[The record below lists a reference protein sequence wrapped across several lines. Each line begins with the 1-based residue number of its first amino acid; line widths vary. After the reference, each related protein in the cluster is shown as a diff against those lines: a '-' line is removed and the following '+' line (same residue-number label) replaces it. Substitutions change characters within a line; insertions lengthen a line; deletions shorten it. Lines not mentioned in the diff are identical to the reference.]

1 MTRLYIRNIGP
12 IREID
17 LELKPVM
24 VFIGPQSSGKSTLAK
39 IISFCSW
46 LEKDAVSR
54 QSVSY
59 VDMEFVKTELLAFH
73 KLENYINEDSFIKYE
88 SNVISFVCD
97 FKNLSLKRSEGFAE
111 AVDGKIAYIPSER
124 HVVNLPGIQS
134 LSFKKNNIRSFVFD
148 WFDSHTS
155 FTKDKPLELDGLN
168 AKYYYD
174 DAKEQDVIEMHDGKV
189 LPLDDASSGLQSSTP
204 LYVYLKYLTEWI
216 FENEPKISYERK
228 QRIEKALA
236 LKYADFAI
244 KEEQRTIPIEKM
256 EDFYQFE
263 STKRLAD
270 RLHSIINAM
279 KQTNLDDAE
288 VRNFLEPFLAIDQG
302 LYHPHYTKIIIE
314 EPEQN
319 LFPETQSRL
328 VRYIFKQIQA
338 GRDNIVI
345 TTHSPYILSTL
356 NNLIYAYN
364 IGQEFREDVGAII
377 PSDVWVNYDDVA
389 AYMLSEGTLVSMM
402 DDELKQLKAEM
413 IDEVSSELNEE
424 YERLL
429 DIEVRES

>member
-12 IREID
+12 IKEID

-88 SNVISFVCD
+88 SNVISFECD

-111 AVDGKIAYIPSER
+111 AFDGKIAYIPSER

-148 WFDSHTS
+148 WFDSHAN
-155 FTKDKPLELDGLN
+155 FTKEKPLELDGLN

-174 DAKEQDVIEMHDGKV
+174 DAKEQDVIEMNDGKV

-216 FENEPKISYERK
+216 FENTQKISYEK
-228 QRIEKALA
+228 EQRLQNALDI
-236 LKYADFAI
+236 KYADTALRKKRSKSLDNPDEVYSNATFKQIARDLRLVI
-244 KEEQRTIPIEKM
+244 SEMKSSDSPTEEVTDYLQTFLDI
-256 EDFYQFE
+256 DE
-263 STKRLAD
+263 SLSR
-270 RLHSIINAM
+270 
-279 KQTNLDDAE
+279 
-288 VRNFLEPFLAIDQG
+288 
-302 LYHPHYTKIIIE
+302 PHYTKIIIE

>member
-148 WFDSHTS
+148 WFDSHTN

-216 FENEPKISYERK
+216 FENTQKISYEK
-228 QRIEKALA
+228 EQRLQNALDI
-236 LKYADFAI
+236 KYADTALRKKRSKSLDNPDEVYSNATFKQIARDLRLVI
-244 KEEQRTIPIEKM
+244 SEMKSSDSPTEEVTDYLQTFLDI
-256 EDFYQFE
+256 DE
-263 STKRLAD
+263 SLSR
-270 RLHSIINAM
+270 
-279 KQTNLDDAE
+279 
-288 VRNFLEPFLAIDQG
+288 
-302 LYHPHYTKIIIE
+302 PHYTKIIIE

-364 IGQEFREDVGAII
+364 IGQEFGEDVGAII
-377 PSDVWVNYDDVA
+377 PSDIWVNYNDVA

>member
-12 IREID
+12 IKEID

-148 WFDSHTS
+148 WFDSHTN

-216 FENEPKISYERK
+216 FENTQKISYEK
-228 QRIEKALA
+228 EQRLQNALDI
-236 LKYADFAI
+236 KYADTALRKKRSKSLDNPDEVYSNATFKQIARDLRLVI
-244 KEEQRTIPIEKM
+244 SEMKSSDSPTEEVTDYLQTFLDI
-256 EDFYQFE
+256 DE
-263 STKRLAD
+263 SLSR
-270 RLHSIINAM
+270 
-279 KQTNLDDAE
+279 
-288 VRNFLEPFLAIDQG
+288 
-302 LYHPHYTKIIIE
+302 PHYTKIIIE

-364 IGQEFREDVGAII
+364 IGQEFREDVSAII

>member
-12 IREID
+12 IKEID

-148 WFDSHTS
+148 WFDSHTN

-216 FENEPKISYERK
+216 FENTQKISYEK
-228 QRIEKALA
+228 EQRLQNALDI
-236 LKYADFAI
+236 KYADTALRKKRSKSLDNPDEVYSNATFKQIARDLRLVI
-244 KEEQRTIPIEKM
+244 SEMKSSDSPTEEVTDYLQTFLDI
-256 EDFYQFE
+256 DE
-263 STKRLAD
+263 SLSR
-270 RLHSIINAM
+270 
-279 KQTNLDDAE
+279 
-288 VRNFLEPFLAIDQG
+288 
-302 LYHPHYTKIIIE
+302 PHYTKIIIE

-328 VRYIFKQIQA
+328 VRYIFKQIQT

-364 IGQEFREDVGAII
+364 IGQEFREDVSAII

>member
-12 IREID
+12 IKEID

-148 WFDSHTS
+148 WFDSHTN

-216 FENEPKISYERK
+216 FENTQKISYEK
-228 QRIEKALA
+228 EQRLQNALDI
-236 LKYADFAI
+236 KYADTALRKKRSKSLDNPDEVYSNATFKQIARDLRLVI
-244 KEEQRTIPIEKM
+244 SEMKSSDSPTEEVTDYLQTFLDI
-256 EDFYQFE
+256 DE
-263 STKRLAD
+263 SLSR
-270 RLHSIINAM
+270 
-279 KQTNLDDAE
+279 
-288 VRNFLEPFLAIDQG
+288 
-302 LYHPHYTKIIIE
+302 PHYTKIIIE

>member
-12 IREID
+12 IKEID

-88 SNVISFVCD
+88 SNVISFECD

-111 AVDGKIAYIPSER
+111 AFDGKIAYIPSER

-148 WFDSHTS
+148 WFDSHAN
-155 FTKDKPLELDGLN
+155 FTKEKPLELDGLN

-174 DAKEQDVIEMHDGKV
+174 DAKEQDVIEMNDGKV

-216 FENEPKISYERK
+216 YENTQKISYEK
-228 QRIEKALA
+228 EQRLQNALDI
-236 LKYADFAI
+236 KYADTALRKKRSKSLDNPDEVYSNATFKQIARDLRLVI
-244 KEEQRTIPIEKM
+244 SEMKSSDSPTEEVTDYLQTFLDI
-256 EDFYQFE
+256 DE
-263 STKRLAD
+263 SLSR
-270 RLHSIINAM
+270 
-279 KQTNLDDAE
+279 
-288 VRNFLEPFLAIDQG
+288 
-302 LYHPHYTKIIIE
+302 PHYTKIIIE

>member
-12 IREID
+12 IKEID

-54 QSVSY
+54 QSISY

-88 SNVISFVCD
+88 SNVISFECD

-111 AVDGKIAYIPSER
+111 AFDGKIAYIPSER

-148 WFDSHTS
+148 WFDSHAN
-155 FTKDKPLELDGLN
+155 FTKEKPLELDGLN

-174 DAKEQDVIEMHDGKV
+174 DAKEQDVIEMNDGKV

-204 LYVYLKYLTEWI
+204 LYVYLKYLTKWI
-216 FENEPKISYERK
+216 FENTQKISYEK
-228 QRIEKALA
+228 EQRLQNALDI
-236 LKYADFAI
+236 KYADTALRKKRSKSLDNPDEVYSNATFKQIARDLRLVI
-244 KEEQRTIPIEKM
+244 SEMKSSDSPTEEVTDYLQTFLDI
-256 EDFYQFE
+256 DE
-263 STKRLAD
+263 SLSR
-270 RLHSIINAM
+270 
-279 KQTNLDDAE
+279 
-288 VRNFLEPFLAIDQG
+288 
-302 LYHPHYTKIIIE
+302 PHYTKIIIE

-389 AYMLSEGTLVSMM
+389 AYMLSKGTLVSMM

>member
-12 IREID
+12 IKEID

-88 SNVISFVCD
+88 SNVISFECD
-97 FKNLSLKRSEGFAE
+97 FKNLSLKRSEGFAG
-111 AVDGKIAYIPSER
+111 AFDGKIAYIPSER

-148 WFDSHTS
+148 WFDSHAN
-155 FTKDKPLELDGLN
+155 FTKEKPLELDGLN

-174 DAKEQDVIEMHDGKV
+174 DAKEQDVIEMNDGKV

-216 FENEPKISYERK
+216 FENTQKISYEK
-228 QRIEKALA
+228 EQRLQNALDI
-236 LKYADFAI
+236 KYADTALRKKRSKSLDNPDEVYSNATFKQIARDLRLVI
-244 KEEQRTIPIEKM
+244 SEMKSSDSPTEEVTDYLQTFLDI
-256 EDFYQFE
+256 DE
-263 STKRLAD
+263 SLSR
-270 RLHSIINAM
+270 
-279 KQTNLDDAE
+279 
-288 VRNFLEPFLAIDQG
+288 
-302 LYHPHYTKIIIE
+302 PHYTKIIIE

>member
-12 IREID
+12 IKEID

-88 SNVISFVCD
+88 SNVISFECD

-111 AVDGKIAYIPSER
+111 AFDGKIAYIPSER

-148 WFDSHTS
+148 WFDSHAN
-155 FTKDKPLELDGLN
+155 FTKEKPLELDGLN

-174 DAKEQDVIEMHDGKV
+174 DAKEQDVIEMNDGKV

-216 FENEPKISYERK
+216 FENTQKISYEK
-228 QRIEKALA
+228 EQRLQNALDI
-236 LKYADFAI
+236 KYADTALRKKRSKSLDNPDEVYSNATFKQIARDLRLVI
-244 KEEQRTIPIEKM
+244 SEMKSSDSPTEEVTDYLQTFLDI
-256 EDFYQFE
+256 DE
-263 STKRLAD
+263 SLSR
-270 RLHSIINAM
+270 
-279 KQTNLDDAE
+279 
-288 VRNFLEPFLAIDQG
+288 
-302 LYHPHYTKIIIE
+302 PHYTKIIIE

-338 GRDNIVI
+338 GRDNIII